1 MKNAIIIH
9 GTCDEAEYFSDK
21 YPSLSNSHWFP
32 WLQKQLLMNGILA
45 QTPEMPE
52 AYSPDYEAWK
62 REFEQFN
69 IDEDSI
75 LVGHSCGAGFLL
87 RWLSENKVR
96 IDKLLLVAPWLD
108 PDKEKAASFFDF
120 EIDKSITDR
129 IEETHLLF
137 SNDDEPDILESVR
150 IIKESIPDILF
161 HEFTGRGHFTF
172 GQMGTDKFP
181 ELLGYILKR

>member
-108 PDKEKAASFFDF
+108 PDKEKTASFFDF

-129 IEETHLLF
+129 IGETHLLF
-137 SNDDEPDILESVR
+137 SNDDESDILESVR

-161 HEFTGRGHFTF
+161 HEFTGRGHFTS

-181 ELLGYILKR
+181 ELLDYILKR